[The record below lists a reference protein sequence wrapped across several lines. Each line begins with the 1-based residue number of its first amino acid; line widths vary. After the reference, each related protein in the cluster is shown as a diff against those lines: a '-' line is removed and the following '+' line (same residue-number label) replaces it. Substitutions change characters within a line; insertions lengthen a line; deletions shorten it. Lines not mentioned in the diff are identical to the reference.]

1 MPAYQQP
8 PDGNGGAGLREV
20 MARMGRAS
28 TRAAL
33 VYLHGTH
40 DRPRVIAVSDLASK
54 EPDQFATQSGSG
66 TAEGSGT

>member
-1 MPAYQQP
+1 
-8 PDGNGGAGLREV
+8 

-28 TRAAL
+28 IRAAL

-40 DRPRVIAVSDLASK
+40 DRQRVIAAVSDLASK

-66 TAEGSGT
+66 TADGSGT

>member
-1 MPAYQQP
+1 
-8 PDGNGGAGLREV
+8 

-40 DRPRVIAVSDLASK
+40 GRQRVIAAVSDLASK
-54 EPDQFATQSGSG
+54 ELDQLAT
-66 TAEGSGT
+66 